1 MRLLFSEWKKYHWR
15 KEIKV
20 YWKFVCTES
29 SNLALWQFV
38 FYWIAKKL
46 SLCCLSA
53 CANFTNKKDGIG
65 RGSKTRASQQRL
77 AVSLN
82 LYKI

>member
-1 MRLLFSEWKKYHWR
+1 MEKISLEKGNKSLL
-15 KEIKV
+15 EICV
-20 YWKFVCTES
+20 YRNFKFGA
-29 SNLALWQFV
+29 LAVRFLLDC
-38 FYWIAKKL
+38 KKL

-53 CANFTNKKDGIG
+53 CANFTNKEDGIG